1 MAAVIK
7 LCGEANKLAQPGM
20 TSIKSSSG
28 TVELYKGVPGEPE
41 TAVEHKAAKIIFENI
56 WL

>member
-7 LCGEANKLAQPGM
+7 LCGEANKVPQPGI
-20 TSIKSSSG
+20 TVYRFSSG
-28 TVELYKGVPGEPE
+28 TFAFCSGVPAEPE